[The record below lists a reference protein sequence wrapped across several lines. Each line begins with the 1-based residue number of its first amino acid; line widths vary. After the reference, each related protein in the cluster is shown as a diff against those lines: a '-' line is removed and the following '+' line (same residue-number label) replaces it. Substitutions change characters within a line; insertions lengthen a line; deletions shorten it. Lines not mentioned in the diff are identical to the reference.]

1 MVNINKEMLHIFVC
15 ILIWYSI
22 CFIVPYVG
30 YQMKTFETWK
40 DKRIKAINKVLQK
53 YNTEASD
60 DCYYY
65 DEYQRVLL
73 SSARNKREYKYV
85 DKDRS

>member
-1 MVNINKEMLHIFVC
+1 MKQGRKVNPIINGKKECKKCNQMVDIKYF
-15 ILIWYSI
+15 
-22 CFIVPYVG
+22 
-30 YQMKTFETWK
+30 WK
-40 DKRIKAINKVLQK
+40 DKRIKAINRVLQK
-53 YNTEASD
+53 YNAEASD

-65 DEYQRVLL
+65 DEYQKVLL

>member
-1 MVNINKEMLHIFVC
+1 
-15 ILIWYSI
+15 
-22 CFIVPYVG
+22 
-30 YQMKTFETWK
+30 MKTFDTWK

-53 YNTEASD
+53 YNAEASD

-65 DEYQRVLL
+65 DEYQKVLL

-85 DKDRS
+85 DKKRS